1 MSYKRDKAIANEFE
15 QGDKGYTP
23 DLMCSAL
30 GCPNRW
36 SVDAGKGR
44 LCSAH
49 HSVDDY
55 PHLWPQITQQ
65 ELDLALDR
73 AQRPQPLPAMPLTRA
88 DKTAILLRL
97 QAAINHLR
105 TPFDQRDTKAWAR
118 DLQAREDQG
127 ARLTK
132 AQRDMW
138 RTALNIL
145 NAARDGQD
153 VPTQMITESLRH
165 TGDIAAHD

>member
-1 MSYKRDKAIANEFE
+1 MSYKRDKAIANEVE

-23 DLMCSAL
+23 DLMCTAR

-65 ELDLALDR
+65 ELDLEIDR
-73 AQRPQPLPAMPLTRA
+73 AQRPRPLPAMPLTRA

-97 QAAINHLR
+97 QATINTLR
-105 TPFDQRDTKAWAR
+105 TPSQPRDHKRWAR
-118 DLQAREDQG
+118 DLMRSEEDG
-127 ARLTK
+127 ERLTH
-132 AQRDMW
+132 AQRTMW
-138 RTALNIL
+138 RQALNL
-145 NAARDGQD
+145 EAQ
-153 VPTQMITESLRH
+153 
-165 TGDIAAHD
+165 

>member
-1 MSYKRDKAIANEFE
+1 MSEYSDIKRDKSVANDTFNAAS
-15 QGDKGYTP
+15 
-23 DLMCSAL
+23 LNCAAR

-65 ELDLALDR
+65 ELDLALDK
-73 AQRPQPLPAMPLTRA
+73 AQRPQPLHAMSLTRA

-97 QAAINHLR
+97 QATINNLR
-105 TPFDQRDTKAWAR
+105 TSFQQRDHKCWAR
-118 DLQAREDQG
+118 DLMRSEEDDE
-127 ARLTK
+127 RLTH
-132 AQRDMW
+132 AQRTMW
-138 RTALNIL
+138 RQALNL
-145 NAARDGQD
+145 EAQ
-153 VPTQMITESLRH
+153 
-165 TGDIAAHD
+165 